1 MACSMRCRARRS
13 APAGGERGDQRCI
26 VDAAADED
34 LPVSSPPAVEPGPFA
49 EALRRS
55 VRTWAVAAGLAA
67 AVTLELARTY
77 GALPCAHA
85 AAFLLTGLV
94 GIPLLFPLALGAA
107 MGVLWSL
114 LALVAVP
121 WWIVQRRA
129 TGLAALG
136 RELAALLGSLL
147 PGYWRA
153 LRRVDRPVLWGLVL
167 GFVVGTGLAVAVFS
181 LRPPAA

>member
-1 MACSMRCRARRS
+1 MRCRARRG
-13 APAGGERGDQRCI
+13 ARVAGEPLASRCI
-26 VDAAADED
+26 AHAGAGE
-34 LPVSSPPAVEPGPFA
+34 SHAVTLSVAVVVPFA
-49 EALRRS
+49 TAVRRS
-55 VRTWAVAAGLAA
+55 ARSWSVAAVLAA
-67 AVTLELARTY
+67 AATLAIARTF
-77 GALPCAHA
+77 GAMPCAHA

-121 WWIVQRRA
+121 WWIVHRRA
-129 TGLAALG
+129 TGLAALW
-136 RELAALLGSLL
+136 RELATLVGSLL

-167 GFVVGTGLAVAVFS
+167 GFVVGSAVAVAVFS